1 MKSTNV
7 NLTFHPLNWTLNL
20 IIMNVQWIAGHQCT
34 AYDIA
39 INSTFFLK
47 VESNLLF
54 QTFLITLAMEG
65 LEDKYSMELDKNG
78 SVGLNWIY
86 SLNLSI

>member
-1 MKSTNV
+1 MKLTNV
-7 NLTFHPLNWTLNL
+7 YLFPKYFLVYKKINSYFL
-20 IIMNVQWIAGHQCT
+20 IIAGHQCT
-34 AYDIA
+34 AYDVA
-39 INSTFFLK
+39 INTTFFSK

-78 SVGLNWIY
+78 KVKY
-86 SLNLSI
+86 LNLNTI